1 MISPTHSPLGKK
13 TIYPNQYAPTLL
25 FPISREK
32 NRTEIG
38 ITAPLPFYGYDLW
51 NHYEMSWLN
60 AKGKPVVAVAEII
73 VPAESSHLIES
84 KSLKLYFYSFNQA
97 VFLDEKTLLA
107 CITKDLSHA
116 AGAPVK
122 INLIPLQQATI
133 NTHFDTLDG
142 ICLDDLD
149 VQMDSYLPTPEIL
162 TTDPTIIT
170 ESVHSHLL
178 RSNCPITN
186 QPDWGSIQIT
196 YAGPKINHVNL
207 LKYLVSLRNH
217 NEFHEQCVER
227 IFMNIQ
233 TRCKPTA
240 LTVYARYTRRGG
252 LDINP
257 YRSTHPIFSIKNPR
271 LIRQ

>member
-1 MISPTHSPLGKK
+1 MTTHSPLGKK
-13 TIYPNQYAPTLL
+13 TIYPNQYAPELL
-25 FPISREK
+25 FPIPREK
-32 NRTEIG
+32 NRAEMG

-51 NHYEMSWLN
+51 NQYEMSWLN
-60 AKGKPVVAVAEII
+60 TKGKPVVAIAEII

-84 KSLKLYFYSFNQA
+84 KSLKLYFCSFNQT
-97 VFLDEKTLLA
+97 VFPNEKALLA
-107 CITKDLSHA
+107 CITKDLSQA

-122 INLIPLQQATI
+122 INLISLHHATQ
-133 NTHFDTLDG
+133 NAHFETLNG

-149 VQMDSYLPTPEIL
+149 VQIDAYSPTPEML
-162 TTDPTIIT
+162 TTDHVIVS

-196 YAGPKINHVNL
+196 YTGPTINHVNL
-207 LKYLVSLRNH
+207 LKYLISLRNH

-257 YRSTHPIFSIKNPR
+257 YRSTSPIFSAKNPR